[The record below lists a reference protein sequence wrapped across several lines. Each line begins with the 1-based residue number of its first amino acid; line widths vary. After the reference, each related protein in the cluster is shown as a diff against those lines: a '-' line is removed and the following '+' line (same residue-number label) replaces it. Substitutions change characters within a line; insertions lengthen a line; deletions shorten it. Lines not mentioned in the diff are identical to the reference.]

1 MAFADGERVMTE
13 VEGIIR
19 SVYGKFLQP
28 HGPIEKPLP
37 DSPLFLRMPY
47 EEAMSKHGSDKP
59 DLRIQGLV
67 RWSSLV
73 SKTYN

>member
-13 VEGIIR
+13 VEDIIR
-19 SVYGKFLQP
+19 NVYGNFLQP
-28 HGPIEKPLP
+28 HGPIETPLP
-37 DSPLFLRMPY
+37 DSPHFLRMPY

-67 RWSSLV
+67 RWSLLV
-73 SKTYN
+73 SKNYN